1 MFQNVAVNVFVLHRR
16 WQSAEVWVHYQ
27 TKVHVTRLCPLIQP
41 SRHCL
46 CAGSGWGFVAS
57 LKHLLPVHVCAKG
70 NAPCCAIY
78 RLRSRC
84 PKKIH
89 TITMPAVLGEIKVR
103 LKFYPVLLPWHD
115 SLPDKCSLF
124 LFPSSSSLSCRS
136 ACSRSGWMSVPA
148 PSVAGQVAAPT
159 LWTCRTR
166 PQWWIVGLWV
176 LCLWQLNPQ
185 RCAPAQ
191 AENSPISLVPHIPET
206 PATTVE
212 CAWTLSMATGELFSS
227 ALFLIFFSYLIPAVL
242 IWDHYTA
249 GISICS
255 VV

>member
-1 MFQNVAVNVFVLHRR
+1 MVQSVGSSPDKGPCYSSLSIDSA
-16 WQSAEVWVHYQ
+16 QSALFMCGKWV
-27 TKVHVTRLCPLIQP
+27 RFC
-41 SRHCL
+41 CL
-46 CAGSGWGFVAS
+46 SKAS
-57 LKHLLPVHVCAKG
+57 PTSHVCAKG

-115 SLPDKCSLF
+115 SLPDKCSLL

-159 LWTCRTR
+159 LWTCGTR

-176 LCLWQLNPQ
+176 LCLWQLNLQ

-191 AENSPISLVPHIPET
+191 AENSPISPVPHIPET

-227 ALFLIFFSYLIPAVL
+227 ALFLIFFSYLIPAV
-242 IWDHYTA
+242 TA
-249 GISICS
+249 M
-255 VV
+255 VYER